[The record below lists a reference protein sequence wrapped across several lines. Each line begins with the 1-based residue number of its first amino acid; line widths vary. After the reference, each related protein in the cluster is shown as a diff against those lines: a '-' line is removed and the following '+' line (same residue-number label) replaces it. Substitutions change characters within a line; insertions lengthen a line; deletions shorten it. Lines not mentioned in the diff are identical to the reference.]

1 MRTTY
6 NDGDTFT
13 RDGLTFRVKFRDDND
28 GGAPWE
34 EHDGHGP
41 VTDWV
46 TRSKKP
52 GELILSADGCARRYY
67 DFAAAVE
74 LAKADGWGS
83 AIEVPGETDN
93 EKAARA
99 ALQDFKYLQGWALD
113 DWRYLGVIVALL
125 DDDGEE
131 VTDASL
137 WRVES
142 GNADYL
148 AQVVE
153 ELTGDIMAGLADTVA
168 KAAEKAAAKVAR
180 LQSIIDRLTNG
191 EGAQA

>member
-1 MRTTY
+1 MRTTH

-83 AIEVPGETDN
+83 AIEVPGETVN

-113 DWRYLGVIVALL
+113 GWRYLGVIVALL

-153 ELTGDIMAGLADTVA
+153 DLTGDIIAGLAGTVA